1 MSQAT
6 EILDYIDRHG
16 SITDNEA
23 RDVIGCHRLAAR
35 IADLKAIGI
44 DIRTEMVSGIRR
56 NGQPC
61 RYARY
66 WRG

>member
-16 SITDNEA
+16 SITDAEA
-23 RDVIGCHRLAAR
+23 RDEIGCHRLAAR
-35 IADLKAIGI
+35 VADLKAIGI
-44 DIRTEMVSGIRR
+44 DIRTEMISGIGR
-56 NGQPC
+56 NGKPFRC
-61 RYARY
+61 ARY